1 MAIIIK
7 IKRTPT
13 SKEEVKKVLLKA
25 RRTVD
30 GKIIIGDHPDLDIII
45 LPKIK
50 KVVAFPKA
58 ELDDE
63 IYETQRRLFRHLTA
77 QGVID
82 YDSVQAGNLF
92 MSMEAKIPNMED
104 GDNIQ
109 YLIYS
114 ISQFMDDDLPFYKE
128 KDEYEKEM
136 EKRLLEPEPDEYTEH
151 NPEKYHAQVKGSLR
165 PNMRPYGI
173 SAVYRI

>member
-13 SKEEVKKVLLKA
+13 DREEVKKVLLKA

-30 GKIIIGDHPDLDIII
+30 GKILIGDHPDLDIII
-45 LPKIK
+45 LPKTK
-50 KVVAFPKA
+50 KVVAFPKN

-63 IYETQRRLFRHLTA
+63 VYQTQQRLFKHLTR

-82 YDSVQAGNLF
+82 FDSVQGGGLF
-92 MSMEAKIPNMED
+92 MSMEAKIPDMND
-104 GDNIQ
+104 GDNLQ

-114 ISQFMDDDLPFYKE
+114 ISQFMDNDLPFYKE
-128 KDEYEKEM
+128 RDEYENEM
-136 EKRLLEPEPDEYTEH
+136 ERRLLDPEPDEYTEH
-151 NPEKYHAQVKGSLR
+151 DPERYHAQVKGSLR

>member
-1 MAIIIK
+1 MAITIK

-30 GKIIIGDHPDLDIII
+30 GKILIGDHPDLDIII
-45 LPKIK
+45 LPKTK
-50 KVVAFPKA
+50 KVVAFPKK
-58 ELDDE
+58 EMDDE
-63 IYETQRRLFRHLTA
+63 TYETQSRLFKHLVT
-77 QGVID
+77 QGVVD
-82 YDSVQAGNLF
+82 YDSIQGGGVF
-92 MSMEAKIPNMED
+92 MSMEAKIPDMED
-104 GDNIQ
+104 GDNLQ

-114 ISQFMDDDLPFYKE
+114 ISQFLDGDLPFYKE

-136 EKRLLEPEPDEYTEH
+136 DRRLLDPEPDEYTEH
-151 NPEKYHAQVKGSLR
+151 DPEKYHAQVKGTLR